1 MKKFIKNNLI
11 GIIIG
16 IIISGTVGVI
26 AATTISSKNVPYQN
40 KTVNNALDELYNE
53 ATTGKELVAA
63 AITNKGVSTTST
75 DTYQTMAANI
85 NNIDTDHTEIIGK
98 INNLESKHNSDIT
111 GLNSTISNLNTILD
125 SKENAIKTEEKVLTI
140 VSTGQEQTVLNYT
153 VPSCKWFIITVQGL
167 FVNSPVSSVKILGN
181 NETVLEYVDNSSYNL
196 VHPTITHVGPVYGD
210 NKIKVNVK
218 WEWNNTSNNVHFRI
232 IYAP

>member
-26 AATTISSKNVPYQN
+26 AATTISSKNVTYQN

-85 NNIDTDHTEIIGK
+85 NNIR
-98 INNLESKHNSDIT
+98 
-111 GLNSTISNLNTILD
+111 
-125 SKENAIKTEEKVLTI
+125 
-140 VSTGQEQTVLNYT
+140 
-153 VPSCKWFIITVQGL
+153 
-167 FVNSPVSSVKILGN
+167 
-181 NETVLEYVDNSSYNL
+181 SY
-196 VHPTITHVGPVYGD
+196 
-210 NKIKVNVK
+210 
-218 WEWNNTSNNVHFRI
+218 
-232 IYAP
+232 

>member
-26 AATTISSKNVPYQN
+26 AATTISSKNVTYQN

-75 DTYQTMAANI
+75 DTYQTMATNI
-85 NNIDTDHTEIIGK
+85 NNIDIDHTEIIGK

-125 SKENAIKTEEKVLTI
+125 SKENAIKIEEKVLTI

-153 VPSCKWFIITVQGL
+153 VPSCKWYIISVAAL
-167 FVNSPVSSVKILGN
+167 YANSPVSYIKLLSNRNSLLRY
-181 NETVLEYVDNSSYNL
+181 EDNDGDIQ
-196 VHPTITHVGPVYGD
+196 TITYMGPLYD
-210 NKIKVNVK
+210 DKSNIKINVK
-218 WEWNNTSNNVHFRI
+218 WQLANTSNLVSFKI
-232 IYAP
+232 IYGT